1 MKTEILCDVSS
12 CKFQKNQRCQA
23 KTISVCCD
31 NCLMPNCSHET
42 ACSSFVNKSK

>member
-12 CKFQKNQRCQA
+12 CKFQKDQRCQA

-42 ACSSFVNKSK
+42 ACSSVVNKSK